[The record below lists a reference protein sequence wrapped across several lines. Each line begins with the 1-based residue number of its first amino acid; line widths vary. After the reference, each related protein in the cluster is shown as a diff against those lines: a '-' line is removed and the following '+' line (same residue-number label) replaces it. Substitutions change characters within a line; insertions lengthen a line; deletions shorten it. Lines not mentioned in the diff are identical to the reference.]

1 MRIIIVLIHR
11 SLLFFRP
18 VIDENETSGEY
29 ESSEGVSFDEMV
41 KNFDKLLQ
49 KKCRSFKSPNH
60 PLIINIVPMQD
71 TLISSTCTDDQW
83 DLPYVVHL
91 WSSVILR
98 NLLPYQIAYSLEVV
112 FFFSKFPFPFF
123 GSYNLEYTLS
133 STE

>member
-1 MRIIIVLIHR
+1 MLIHR

-49 KKCRSFKSPNH
+49 KKCRSLKSPNH
-60 PLIINIVPMQD
+60 PFIINIVPMQD
-71 TLISSTCTDDQW
+71 TLITSTCTDDQW

-112 FFFSKFPFPFF
+112 VFPP
-123 GSYNLEYTLS
+123 
-133 STE
+133 